1 MKSLYISSSSFV
13 IPQNKS
19 WNGLSEIRQV
29 SFGEYGDWSNSL
41 GQDKDHHELALILF
55 IDDFVGSRA
64 LTRDEGLD
72 IFQGFLHLLQHRLKR
87 SSSLTIVG
95 IASLDD
101 SNAIVNSKK
110 LTIKRYLQFALCNAI
125 EDMAINYSHLHM
137 INLDSQFGL
146 HGLEKIIDPR
156 NWYFA
161 HCRISNNGLK
171 ISANA
176 IRDILLRYELPP
188 AKVLLLDCDNTI
200 WGGIVGEDGV
210 GGLFIGQDGL
220 GQIFTDFQIEIKKIA
235 NQGAILCLVSK
246 NNEADVWEVFDNH
259 SDMILSRE
267 DITAWKIN
275 WNEKGNNIRELAQ
288 ELNLSPDSF
297 VFWDDNPLER
307 DKASSL
313 VPEMHTV
320 NVPKNIYDWPNCLRT
335 LHDFSKPLIT
345 KDDLKKGEQYAMR
358 ASFVRDSNIVMDE
371 SQYLKSIHLK
381 AVAKNIND
389 SNISRAAQMCS
400 KTNQFNLRTIR
411 YTEREIRS
419 IIEKNTDFC
428 FLTHLSD
435 SYGDHG
441 SVGLVILREINEEII
456 FIDTLLISC
465 RVLGR
470 HLEEWIMN
478 QIIKIATQSGYKKI
492 LGELKYSD
500 KNTVCHNLFIDHNF
514 MKISEDDSSFFEA
527 IIGETDE
534 LYLAALDDI
543 KLDYIGVYDGQ

>member
-1 MKSLYISSSSFV
+1 MKSLYICSSSFV
-13 IPQNKS
+13 VPQNKV
-19 WNGLSEIRQV
+19 WNVLSGIRQL
-29 SFGEYGDWSNSL
+29 SFGDYGDWSNSL
-41 GQDKDHHELALILF
+41 SQDKDHYELALILF

-64 LTRDEGLD
+64 LTRDEGLN
-72 IFQGFLHLLQHRLKR
+72 IFQGFLHLLQHRLNR

-95 IASLDD
+95 ITSLDD
-101 SNAIVNSKK
+101 SNTIINSKK
-110 LTIKRYLQFALCNAI
+110 STIKRYLQFALCNAI
-125 EDMAINYSHLHM
+125 EEMAANYSHLHM
-137 INLDSQFGL
+137 IDLDRQFGL
-146 HGLEKIIDPR
+146 YGLEKIIDPR

-161 HCRISNNGLK
+161 HCRISNKGLE

-176 IRDILLRYELPP
+176 IRDILFRYELPP

-210 GGLFIGQDGL
+210 GGLIIGQDGL

-235 NQGAILCLVSK
+235 EQGAILCLVSK
-246 NNEADVWEVFDNH
+246 NNEADVWEVFDHH
-259 SDMILSRE
+259 SDMVLSRE

-275 WNEKGNNIRELAQ
+275 WKEKGNNIRELAQ
-288 ELNLSPDSF
+288 ELSLSPDSF

-320 NVPKNIYDWPNCLRT
+320 NVPKSLYDWPACLRT

-345 KDDLKKGEQYAMR
+345 KDDLNKGKQYGMR

-371 SQYLKSIHLK
+371 SQYLKSIHLN

-411 YTEREIRS
+411 YTESEIRS

-428 FLTHLSD
+428 FLTYLSD

-441 SVGLVILREINEEII
+441 SVGLVILSEINEEVI
-456 FIDTLLISC
+456 FIDSLLISC

-470 HLEEWIMN
+470 HLEDWIMG
-478 QIIKIATQSGYKKI
+478 QIIKVAAHNGYKKI
-492 LGELKYSD
+492 LGEFKYSA
-500 KNTVCHNLFIDHNF
+500 KNTVCQKFFRDHNF
-514 MKISEDDSSFFEA
+514 MKISGDDSSFFED
-527 IIGETDE
+527 IIGKTDE
-534 LYLAALDDI
+534 LYLSALDDI
-543 KLDYIGVYDGQ
+543 KLDYIGVYDDK